1 MPAYIHKPTLVHAY
15 PTRVRTIIN
24 TLEGDMVAEVGDYIV
39 HGDHGERWPVKP
51 EIFLNSYEP
60 IISMSKDNP
69 LLKAVGL
76 A

>member
-1 MPAYIHKPTLVHAY
+1 MIIH
-15 PTRVRTIIN
+15 

-51 EIFLNSYEP
+51 KIFLDSYDP
-60 IISMSKDNP
+60 IESMSKDDP

-76 A
+76 V

>member
-1 MPAYIHKPTLVHAY
+1 MTIHTSD
-15 PTRVRTIIN
+15 
-24 TLEGDMVAEVGDYIV
+24 GDMVAEVGDYIV

-51 EIFLNSYEP
+51 SFFKENYESIVALP
-60 IISMSKDNP
+60 KDDP

>member
-15 PTRVRTIIN
+15 PTRVRTVIH

-51 EIFLNSYEP
+51 EIFLDSYES
-60 IISMSKDNP
+60 IVSMSKDNP

>member
-15 PTRVRTIIN
+15 PTTVPMTIH
-24 TLEGDMVAEVGDYIV
+24 TCKGDMVAEVGDYIV

-51 EIFLNSYEP
+51 SFFKENYESILAMP
-60 IISMSKDNP
+60 KDDP

-76 A
+76 V